1 MATLRDIRR
10 RITSVKST
18 QQITRAMKLVAAAKL
33 RRAQERILEAR
44 PYSYKMGEVL
54 SDLALRSP
62 RELHPLLVT
71 REPRENETGSR
82 KMLMVIS
89 GDRGL
94 CGAFN
99 SNIIRRSVD
108 FLRGYQ
114 ADPEITL
121 TLMVVG
127 RKVRDYYRRRGQY
140 TVRSEYANFFDK
152 LAYSH
157 AAQIA
162 QDLIRSY
169 VEEEVDEVHLL
180 YNEFK
185 SVATQRVVVEQLLPI
200 QPSSATKFKVGSRSA
215 RIAEA
220 CSSALLS
227 CADNAWM
234 SARCASALCTA
245 ASASGGA
252 SLAGSK
258 ESVSTSAVLA
268 GRFSARTRLS
278 LARSKALRAATICAF
293 TAASCASAR
302 VTSRRTPVP
311 LSSCC
316 LAMPTSSCARTTSAR
331 RFA

>member
-10 RITSVKST
+10 RINSVKST

-62 RELHPLLVT
+62 RELHPLLAERQVGGNGQT
-71 REPRENETGSR
+71 REVGTHDTTAETHRPGMGTDEVPTRR
-82 KMLMVIS
+82 KMLVMIS

-114 ADPEITL
+114 DDPEIAL
-121 TLMVVG
+121 TLIVVG

-140 TVRSEYANFFDK
+140 TLRSEYANFFDK

-162 QDLIRSY
+162 QDLIRAY
-169 VEEEVDEVHLL
+169 VEEEADEVHLL

-200 QPSSATKFKVGSRSA
+200 QPSPVPPDASIVEFLVEPSPHAILERLLPKHVEVQVYRALMESLAAEYGARMTAMDNATRNASEMIDLLTIQFNKARQERITKELLEIVGG
-215 RIAEA
+215 AEA
-220 CSSALLS
+220 LRQ
-227 CADNAWM
+227 
-234 SARCASALCTA
+234 AR
-245 ASASGGA
+245 G
-252 SLAGSK
+252 
-258 ESVSTSAVLA
+258 
-268 GRFSARTRLS
+268 
-278 LARSKALRAATICAF
+278 
-293 TAASCASAR
+293 
-302 VTSRRTPVP
+302 
-311 LSSCC
+311 
-316 LAMPTSSCARTTSAR
+316 
-331 RFA
+331 